1 MQVKLIRTD
10 GKIQKVNIKTFKEAK
25 HYVSM
30 SFYESSIEIVHLV
43 NAKIMLLDEEGKI
56 KNLSYNEIAT
66 QLARENNSIYPSDF
80 IAGDVIIV
88 DDVDE
93 FDSLSYQE

>member
-1 MQVKLIRTD
+1 MQVTLITTD
-10 GKIQKVNIKTFKEAK
+10 GKNQKVKVKTFKEAK

-30 SFYESSIEIVHLV
+30 NFYESPIEIIHLS
-43 NAKIMLLDEEGKI
+43 NGKIMLLDEEGKI
-56 KNLSYNEIAT
+56 KNLPYNEIAT
-66 QLARENNSIYPSDF
+66 RLAKEDNTIYPSDF
-80 IAGDVIIV
+80 IVGDVIVV